1 MDSNHIVVRLRELKH
16 DSSANQEIRQW
27 PLSTLVAYLFEG
39 RECDEVRALLA
50 AGTGTAHA
58 CEVSWPP
65 VSLSSEEMSAIERD
79 FPQSDPPSSLE
90 LRRASLVELHCP
102 ALRPVLVVPLRAG
115 NPLIERMGERAS
127 YLRFDYGHWADVY
140 VATLTQAEA
149 SEILAHPARR
159 VGDAGAAELAA
170 RVVGEDDAALYF
182 IVPRSGVLPPW
193 KGGP

>member
-1 MDSNHIVVRLRELKH
+1 MDSNDIVVRLRELKH
-16 DSSANQEIRQW
+16 GGSASSEMRRW
-27 PLSTLVAYLFEG
+27 PLSTLAAYLFDG

-50 AGTGTAHA
+50 GGTGTAHD

-65 VSLSSEEMSAIERD
+65 LSLSAEEMSAIERD

-90 LRRASLVELHCP
+90 LGRASLVELHCP
-102 ALRPVLVVPLRAG
+102 ALRPVLIVPLRAG
-115 NPLIERMGERAS
+115 NPQIEKMAERAS

-149 SEILAHPARR
+149 AEILAHPARR
-159 VGDAGAAELAA
+159 LGDAGAAELAA

-182 IVPRSGVLPPW
+182 IVPRRGVLPPW
-193 KGGP
+193 TVEP